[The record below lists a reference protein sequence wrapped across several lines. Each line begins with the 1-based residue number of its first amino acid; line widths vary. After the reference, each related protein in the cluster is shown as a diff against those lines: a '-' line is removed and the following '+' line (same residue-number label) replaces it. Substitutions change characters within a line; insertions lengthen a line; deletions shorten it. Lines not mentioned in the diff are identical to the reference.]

1 MLARNDKKKRPIK
14 KIILELINS
23 FIMKYFIYALLLPT
37 LSFAQPNKGIMLQDL
52 TWPEAEKIL
61 TPETIVVIPLGA
73 ASKEHGPHLLLK
85 NDLILAEYFQARVL
99 KDANVVIAP
108 MINYHFYPSFLEY
121 PGSTSLRLET
131 ARDVVVDICRSLA
144 HYGPT
149 RFYILNT
156 GISTVR
162 ALNPARDT
170 LAAQGLTMRYTDL
183 KSISELEKKISKQEG
198 GTHADEI
205 ETSMILYM
213 KPDAVDMKKA
223 VKDYTPG
230 TGRGLT
236 RDPNNKNSTYSPS
249 GTWGDATLA
258 TYEKGKLVTEALVVE
273 ILKDIEALRKM
284 K

>member
-1 MLARNDKKKRPIK
+1 MKLLACFLLFAYPITCSTTTRHYAGRPHLATSRKNSNARNYSSDSTRCRSKR
-14 KIILELINS
+14 
-23 FIMKYFIYALLLPT
+23 AWPT
-37 LSFAQPNKGIMLQDL
+37 
-52 TWPEAEKIL
+52 
-61 TPETIVVIPLGA
+61 
-73 ASKEHGPHLLLK
+73 LLLK
-85 NDLILAEYFQARVL
+85 NDLILAEYFQQRVL
-99 KDANVVIAP
+99 QEANVVMAP

-121 PGSTSLRLET
+121 PGSTSLRLST
-131 ARDVVVDICRSLA
+131 ARDLVVDICRSLA
-144 HYGPT
+144 YYGPKK
-149 RFYILNT
+149 FYILNT

-170 LAAQGLTMRYTDL
+170 LAAEGIIMEFTDL

-213 KPDAVDMKKA
+213 KPEAVNMKLA
-223 VKDYTPG
+223 VKDYTPS

-258 TYEKGKLVTEALVVE
+258 TVEKGKLVTEALVAQ
-273 ILKDIEALRKM
+273 ILKDIEALRK

>member
-1 MLARNDKKKRPIK
+1 
-14 KIILELINS
+14 
-23 FIMKYFIYALLLPT
+23 
-37 LSFAQPNKGIMLQDL
+37 
-52 TWPEAEKIL
+52 
-61 TPETIVVIPLGA
+61 
-73 ASKEHGPHLLLK
+73 LLLK

-149 RFYILNT
+149 KFYILNT

-170 LAAQGLTMRYTDL
+170 LAAQGITMRYTDL
-183 KSISELEKKISKQEG
+183 KSISDFEKKISKQEG

-223 VKDYTPG
+223 VKDYTPSV
-230 TGRGLT
+230 GRGLT

-258 TYEKGKLVTEALVVE
+258 TYEKGKLVTEALVGE
-273 ILKDIEALRKM
+273 ILNDIETLRKM

>member
-23 FIMKYFIYALLLPT
+23 FTMKYFIYAFLLPT

-52 TWPEAEKIL
+52 TWLEAEKIL

-144 HYGPT
+144 HYAPLN
-149 RFYILNT
+149 FIFLILA
-156 GISTVR
+156 S
-162 ALNPARDT
+162 ALCA
-170 LAAQGLTMRYTDL
+170 
-183 KSISELEKKISKQEG
+183 
-198 GTHADEI
+198 H
-205 ETSMILYM
+205 
-213 KPDAVDMKKA
+213 
-223 VKDYTPG
+223 
-230 TGRGLT
+230 
-236 RDPNNKNSTYSPS
+236 
-249 GTWGDATLA
+249 
-258 TYEKGKLVTEALVVE
+258 
-273 ILKDIEALRKM
+273 
-284 K
+284 